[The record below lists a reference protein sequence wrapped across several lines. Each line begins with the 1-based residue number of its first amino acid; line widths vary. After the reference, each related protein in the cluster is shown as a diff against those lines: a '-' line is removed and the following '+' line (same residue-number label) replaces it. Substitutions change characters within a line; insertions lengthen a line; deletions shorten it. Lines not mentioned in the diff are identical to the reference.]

1 MIVLGISA
9 FYHDSAA
16 AIVRDGEIV
25 AAAQEERFTRRKHDE
40 SFPAGAVT
48 YCLQEAGLNLGQV
61 DFVAFYEK
69 PLLTFNRLLETYI
82 AFSPSGLPSFVK
94 AIPVWVK
101 EKIFLKSTL
110 IKELNALQR
119 GSVTPDRVIFGFH
132 HHSHAASAFYPS
144 PFKEAAILV
153 MDGVGEW
160 ATTSLGKG
168 FDNKVELM
176 KEIRFPHSL
185 GLLYSA
191 FTYYLGFKVNEGEY
205 KVMGLAPY
213 GEPTFTKTISDNLI
227 DVKSDGSFRLDL
239 SYFNYCTGLTM
250 TKAKFHA
257 LFDGPPRKPDAPLT
271 QRHMDLAC
279 SVQRVLEEIVL
290 RLANSLHRQTG
301 STNLCLAGGVSLN
314 CVANGLL
321 LRQGPFER
329 IWVQP
334 AAGDAGGALGVALA
348 VTYDMKKLPRS
359 ISGNSDEMKG
369 TYLGPQFD
377 RETIRQTLDLL
388 GAVYRELSD
397 EQLYPEVV
405 QALTQGKVV
414 GWFQGRME
422 FGPRAL
428 GNRSILAD
436 PRLPHMQQTVNRKV
450 KYREGF
456 RPFAPAVLREEAGEF
471 FNLNCESPYMLLVAQ
486 VHEKHM
492 RVRDE
497 REFALRGFDKLKVM
511 RSDIPAVTHV
521 DGSARVQTVDEATN
535 PRFHRLL
542 TAFRQS
548 TGQGVLVNTSFNV
561 RDEPIVCSPEDAY
574 RCFMGTEL
582 DMLVLGNCVLHK
594 TTQS

>member
-16 AIVRDGEIV
+16 AIVRDGEIL
-25 AAAQEERFTRRKHDE
+25 AAAQEERFSRRKHDE
-40 SFPAGAVT
+40 SFPGGAIT
-48 YCLQEAGLNLGQV
+48 YCLQEAGVSLDEV
-61 DFVAFYEK
+61 DYVAFYEK
-69 PLLTFNRLLETYI
+69 PLLTFDRLLETYI
-82 AFSPSGLPSFVK
+82 AFAPSGLASFAK

-110 IKELNALQR
+110 IKGLNALNR
-119 GSVTPDRVIFGFH
+119 GCVTAEKVLFGFH

-168 FDNKVELM
+168 LDNRVELIR
-176 KEIRFPHSL
+176 EVRFPHSL

-191 FTYYLGFKVNEGEY
+191 FTYYLGFQVNEGEY

-213 GEPTFTKTISDNLI
+213 GEPVFLETIREHLI
-227 DVKSDGSFRLDL
+227 DIKEDGSFRLDL
-239 SYFNYCTGLTM
+239 SYFEYCTGLTM
-250 TKAKFHA
+250 TNAKFDN
-257 LFDGPPRKPDAPLT
+257 LFGGPPRKSDALLT
-271 QRHMDLAC
+271 QRDMDLAC
-279 SVQRVLEEIVL
+279 SVQRILEDVVL
-290 RLANSLHRQTG
+290 RLAHSLHSETG
-301 STNLCLAGGVSLN
+301 LSNLCLAGGVALN

-321 LRQGPFER
+321 LRNGPFKHVW
-329 IWVQP
+329 IQP

-348 VTYDMKKLPRS
+348 VTYDMKNLPRS
-359 ISGNSDEMKG
+359 ISGASDEMKG
-369 TYLGPQFD
+369 ACLGPEFQGAS
-377 RETIRQTLDLL
+377 IRQTLENL

-397 EQLYPEVV
+397 EELFSEAA
-405 QALTQGKVV
+405 QALTEGKVL

-436 PRLPHMQQTVNRKV
+436 PRPPGMQQAVNRKI

-456 RPFAPAVLREEAGEF
+456 RPFAPAVLCEDANEF
-471 FNLNCESPYMLLVAQ
+471 FDLNCESPYMLLVAP
-486 VHEKHM
+486 VRESHR
-492 RVRDE
+492 RVLDEDE
-497 REFALRGFDKLKVM
+497 RELCGLDKVNAV

-521 DGSARVQTVDEATN
+521 DGSARVQTVDRISN
-535 PRFHRLL
+535 PRFRRLL
-542 TAFRQS
+542 EAFRQRS
-548 TGQGVLVNTSFNV
+548 GQGVLINTSFNI

-574 RCFMGTEL
+574 RCFMGSEL
-582 DMLVLGNCVLHK
+582 DLLVLGNFVLDK
-594 TTQS
+594 AAQW